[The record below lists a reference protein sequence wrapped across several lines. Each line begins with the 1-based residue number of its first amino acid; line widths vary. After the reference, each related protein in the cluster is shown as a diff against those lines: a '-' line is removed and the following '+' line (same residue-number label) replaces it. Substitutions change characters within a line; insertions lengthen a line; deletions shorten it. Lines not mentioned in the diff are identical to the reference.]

1 MSKVQAGYKSTELGG
16 IPEDWEIVSLA
27 DVADPNKPYALTG
40 GPFGSDLKSE
50 EYTESGVRII
60 QLQNIKEGYFSN
72 KYKIYTSEAKAN
84 QLFKCNIF
92 PNDIIIAKMAEPVA
106 RACIIPNLHE
116 RYLMASDGIR
126 LAVNEEDYCTKYVMY
141 AINSSYFRQQAIAN
155 STGTTRLRIGLK
167 TLKRLKFLKPSKEE
181 QQKIA
186 TILSTVDKDIEK
198 TEAII
203 EQTEKVKKGLMQQLL
218 TKGIGH
224 TKFKRTEIGEIPVE
238 WEVKRLDEIA
248 SFISNGF
255 VGVASPY
262 YSEEIDAIPY
272 LMSNNVRANKL
283 DLRKLTR
290 VKKEFNDEF
299 VKSILQEGDLL
310 TVQSGHIGTTVVVP
324 KEFER
329 ANCHALI
336 ITRVS
341 DNGINPYFVSYFL
354 NSVVGMN
361 LLKKIFVGSTI
372 LHINTKDFKKFKVP
386 IPNLIE
392 QQRIVDALN
401 SIEDKIQNE
410 QGKLTQLQILKKGLM
425 QSLLT
430 GNIRVKG
437 DEAEVTQV

>member
-141 AINSSYFRQQAIAN
+141 AINSSYFRQQAIDN

-198 TEAII
+198 TETII

-310 TVQSGHIGTTVVVP
+310 TVQSGHIGTTAVVP